1 MSEIVLAAGSVAGV
15 FTAIAIDKV
24 TQFNVKSRQNE
35 NLARKDREHLELERR
50 VVYEAMRRVYDYERV
65 GRITSAE
72 REKLLARY
80 REQLDTFNAQMV
92 NFRIGN
98 DVSSFKTDLIA
109 LVDQRMMQINAK
121 LDLLTNRID
130 MASDRPL
137 VSTFEKKEERKLQ
150 KTVETVVQNKADHV
164 IPTENVE
171 TSESDASLDEIKKQ
185 IMQTLSRLEQA
196 EVE

>member
-15 FTAIAIDKV
+15 FTAIAIDRV

-35 NLARKDREHLELERR
+35 SVVRKDREHLELERR
-50 VVYEAMRRVYDYERV
+50 IVYEAMRRVYDYERV
-65 GRITSAE
+65 GMITSTE

-80 REQLDTFNAQMV
+80 REQLDTYNTQMV
-92 NFRIGN
+92 NFRFGN

-121 LDLLTNRID
+121 LDLLTNKMDRV
-130 MASDRPL
+130 SDRPV
-137 VSTFEKKEERKLQ
+137 VSSIEKKEERMVQ
-150 KTVETVVQNKADHV
+150 KRAENVVQNKADQVTH
-164 IPTENVE
+164 TENME

>member
-35 NLARKDREHLELERR
+35 SVVRKDHEHLELERR
-50 VVYEAMRRVYDYERV
+50 IVYEAMRRVYDYERA

-72 REKLLARY
+72 REKLLTRY
-80 REQLDTFNAQMV
+80 REQLDTYNAHMV
-92 NFRIGN
+92 NFRFGN
-98 DVSSFKTDLIA
+98 DVNSFKTDLIA
-109 LVDQRMMQINAK
+109 LVDQRMVQINAK
-121 LDLLTNRID
+121 LELLTNRMD
-130 MASDRPL
+130 NVADRPV
-137 VSTFEKKEERKLQ
+137 VSNFEKKEERMVQ
-150 KTVETVVQNKADHV
+150 KRVENVVQNKVDHV
-164 IPTENVE
+164 TPTENIE